1 MSVKLTESDT
11 PELAA
16 PETKHIVDVLIE
28 ERARHLLHMPVV
40 WPLVQHLGY
49 PLLKYKSA
57 VEMAD
62 AIAAMSGREVMDH
75 VSGLLNLHLTITGA
89 DHIPREG
96 KFMLVANHPT
106 GIADGIAV
114 YDALK
119 PIRPDMVFFANRDA
133 LRVSP
138 GLDDIIIPI
147 EWVVSERSA
156 AKSRETVKRMVRAFR
171 DESVVV
177 MFPSGKLA
185 QPKLSGIREEPW
197 ASTVVNL
204 ARRNNTP
211 IVPLYMRGR
220 NSLLYY
226 FLCLANREL
235 RDMTLFNELLNKTQ
249 YPFQLTFGA
258 PIPPEALGKDGSGT
272 TERLK
277 SFVEF
282 ELARNPA
289 ATFGA

>member
-1 MSVKLTESDT
+1 MSVELSPSPALTKDT
-11 PELAA
+11 A
-16 PETKHIVDVLIE
+16 PAHIVDVLIE
-28 ERARHLLHMPVV
+28 ERARHLLNMPVI
-40 WPLVQHLGY
+40 WPLIQRLGY

-57 VEMAD
+57 RQMAD
-62 AIAAMSGREVMDH
+62 AIANMSGVEVMDH
-75 VSGLLNLHLTITGA
+75 VSALLQLQLTISGA
-89 DHIPREG
+89 DHIPRTG

-147 EWVVSERSA
+147 EWVESERSA

-204 ARRNNTP
+204 ARRNQTP
-211 IVPLYMRGR
+211 IVPLHMSGR

-249 YPFQLTFGA
+249 YPFELTFGA
-258 PIPPEALGKDGSGT
+258 PIPPEALGKDGSGA

-277 SFVEF
+277 AYVEF
-282 ELARNPA
+282 KLKSGHDRAFPA
-289 ATFGA
+289 